1 MNNIHFYNLYICLV
15 SDSSETALT
24 NVTIKIARKKI

>member
-1 MNNIHFYNLYICLV
+1 MNNIHSYNLYICLV

-24 NVTIKIARKKI
+24 NVTTKIARNKN